1 MILAPRYEGPTI
13 LLIDGLP
20 GGLLQPFTRQRRRM
34 LAMLEAM
41 SDQQWTVESRCA
53 GWTARQ
59 VAAHL
64 VTVNTF
70 WRASIVAG
78 LAGTPTR
85 MLAGFDPAASP
96 PVLVDRM
103 NALSYREVLDQFRA
117 STDMLLNVVGE
128 LTDEGWSTQAEAPAG
143 LIAIRALVQ
152 HALWDSWIHER
163 DVAIPLG
170 IATAVEPDEV
180 RACLQF
186 AAAISPALGIGL
198 GLQPSCTLAVE
209 ATDPDIRFVLHV
221 DNTVSVFDRADPEL
235 PCLRGDAVQL
245 VEALTL
251 RAPMPSTTPA
261 EWTQLLAGLATAFDA
276 VSI

>member
-13 LLIDGLP
+13 LSIDGPP
-20 GGLLQPFTRQRRRM
+20 GDLLQPFTRQRRRM

-41 SDQQWTVESRCA
+41 SDQQWTVESRCD
-53 GWTARQ
+53 GWTARE

-64 VTVNTF
+64 VTVNSF
-70 WRASIVAG
+70 WHASIVAG

-96 PVLVDRM
+96 PVMVDWM
-103 NALSYREVLDQFRA
+103 SALSHRDVLDQFTA
-117 STDMLLNVVGE
+117 TTDTLLNTVAE
-128 LTDEGWSTQAEAPAG
+128 LDEQGWVTSAEAPAG
-143 LIAIRALVQ
+143 VIAIRALVQ

-163 DVAIPLG
+163 DIAIPLG
-170 IATAVEPDEV
+170 IATPAEPDEV

-198 GLQPSCTLAVE
+198 GLDPSCTLAVE
-209 ATDPDIRFVLHV
+209 AVDPHIQFVLHV
-221 DNTVSVFDRADPEL
+221 GDAVRVFDRADPAL
-235 PCLRGDAVQL
+235 PCLRGDAVEL

-251 RAPMPSTTPA
+251 RAPMPSSTPA
-261 EWTQLLAGLATAFDA
+261 EWSQLLAGLATAFDA
-276 VSI
+276 VAI